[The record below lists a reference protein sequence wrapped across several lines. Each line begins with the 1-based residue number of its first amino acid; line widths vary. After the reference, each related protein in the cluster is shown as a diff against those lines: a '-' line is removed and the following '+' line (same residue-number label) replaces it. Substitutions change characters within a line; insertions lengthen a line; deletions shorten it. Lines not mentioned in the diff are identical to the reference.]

1 MPNTNAPFGF
11 TPVRRLDG
19 ASWSASVSQRMIK
32 ATNTNKF
39 FQGDVVSNLTGANR
53 GYVDVTAPGAQAVA
67 GVFIGC
73 YYLSNALSRRVFST
87 QFPGGDTSQDVQA
100 LIIDDP
106 FVVFRVQVKAGPLAF
121 SSIGQNANFSQAT
134 AGNTAN
140 GLSGNTLDDGTVAG
154 TSTLP
159 FTIVGVP
166 NSNANMMGVSVGPG
180 LDPTTAFNVIEVTFN
195 NEAFRA
201 GQTGVA

>member
-1 MPNTNAPFGF
+1 MANTNAPFGF

-19 ASWSASVSQRMIK
+19 AAWSANITQRMIK

-39 FQGDVVSNLTGANR
+39 FQGDVVSNLTGGSR
-53 GYVDVTAPGAQAVA
+53 GYIDVTAPGAQAIA
-67 GVFIGC
+67 GIFVGC
-73 YYLSNALSRRVFST
+73 YYLSNAFSRRT
-87 QFPGGDTSQDVQA
+87 YTNQFPGGDTSQDVIA

-106 FVVFRVQVKAGPLAF
+106 LVVFRVQVKAGPLTFTA
-121 SSIGQNANFSQAT
+121 IGQNANFSQAT
-134 AGNTAN
+134 AGNTFT
-140 GLSGNTLDDGTVAG
+140 GLSGNTLDDGTVAT

-166 NSNANMMGVSVGPG
+166 NSNTMAGSTVGPG
-180 LDPTTAFNVIEVTFN
+180 VDPTTAFNIVEVTFN